1 MSDFLSLISMSVL
14 VEGLISW
21 VDAFA
26 TADKQ
31 AKVKLGAS
39 IIAGLLISVSFNFDI
54 MGILGYTSAY
64 PLVGNVITG
73 LLIAR
78 GSNYFFD
85 LVGKLTNG
93 GGSTVVTAPAQS
105 TVTAV
110 IENKDPS

>member
-1 MSDFLSLISMSVL
+1 MNDFLSLISMSVL

-31 AKVKLGAS
+31 AKIKLGAS
-39 IIAGLLISVSFNFDI
+39 IVTGLLIAIAFNFDL
-54 MGILGYTSAY
+54 MQILGYNSTY
-64 PLVGNVITG
+64 PVVGNVITG

-85 LVGKLTNG
+85 LIGKLTNPTQNT
-93 GGSTVVTAPAQS
+93 TVKAPADA
-105 TVTAV
+105 TVTTT
-110 IENKDPS
+110 IETGDR

>member
-1 MSDFLSLISMSVL
+1 MNDFLSLVSMSVL

-31 AKVKLGAS
+31 AKIKLGAS
-39 IIAGLLISVSFNFDI
+39 IITGLLISISFGFDL
-54 MGILGYTSAY
+54 MGILGYNSVF
-64 PLVGNVITG
+64 PLVGSVITG

-85 LVGKLTNG
+85 LVGRLTNG
-93 GGSTVVTAPAQS
+93 EGTAMPH
-105 TVTAV
+105 
-110 IENKDPS
+110 

>member
-54 MGILGYTSAY
+54 MSILGYNSAY
-64 PLVGNVITG
+64 PLVGSVITG

-93 GGSTVVTAPAQS
+93 GSTVVTAPAQS

>member
-1 MSDFLSLISMSVL
+1 MNDFLSLISMSVL

-31 AKVKLGAS
+31 AKIKLGAS
-39 IIAGLLISVSFNFDI
+39 IITGLLISISFNFDL
-54 MGILGYTSAY
+54 MGILGYSSVF
-64 PLVGNVITG
+64 PLVGSVITG

-85 LVGKLTNG
+85 LVGKLTNSG
-93 GGSTVVTAPAQS
+93 GGTVMTAPTES
-105 TVTAV
+105 TRL
-110 IENKDPS
+110 PLL

>member
-1 MSDFLSLISMSVL
+1 MNDFLSLISMSVL

-21 VDAFA
+21 VDAFT
-26 TADKQ
+26 TADKI

-39 IIAGLLISVSFNFDI
+39 IVTGLLIAVAFNFDL
-54 MGILGYTSAY
+54 MDILGYNSAY

-85 LVGKLTNG
+85 LIGRLTNPNQN
-93 GGSTVVTAPAQS
+93 TIVKTPADA
-105 TVTAV
+105 TVTTT
-110 IENKDPS
+110 IETGDK